1 MYNNYEDYDYDY
13 EVYMDEYDCTTMY
26 EVIYRYDGIEFNET
40 VTDDTY
46 QWILENADLRKVKR
60 IYK

>member
-26 EVIYRYDGIEFNET
+26 EVVYRYDGIEFNET
-40 VTDDTY
+40 VSEDTY

>member
-1 MYNNYEDYDYDY
+1 MYNNYEDYDYEY

-26 EVIYRYDGIEFNET
+26 EVVYRYDGIEFNET
-40 VTDDTY
+40 VTEDTY